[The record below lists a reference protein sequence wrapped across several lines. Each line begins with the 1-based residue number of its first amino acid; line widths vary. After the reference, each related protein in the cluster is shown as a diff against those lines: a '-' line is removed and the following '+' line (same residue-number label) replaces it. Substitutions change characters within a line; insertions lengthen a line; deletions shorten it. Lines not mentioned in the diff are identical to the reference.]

1 MKGDLCTLVLCSAS
15 SSKLMSGSIAVGQS
29 PLIWEYFVTTVFIG
43 IAAIAVVVFVIA
55 LIRKR

>member
-1 MKGDLCTLVLCSAS
+1 
-15 SSKLMSGSIAVGQS
+15 MSGSIAVGQS
-29 PLIWEYFVTTVFIG
+29 PLIWEYFVTSAFIG